1 MCGIVAVFS
10 PDGGVEAAP
19 VQRATQALNHRGP
32 DGQGLWISPDKK
44 VGLGHARLSIID
56 LQMGQQPIAN
66 EDNSIHV
73 IVNGEFYDHDR
84 IRSELRARG
93 HHLATSSDSEIA
105 LHLYEDN
112 GTGCMQELRGEFA
125 FILWDQ
131 RNQVLIA
138 VRDRFGIKPLYY
150 AWHQDRLYLA
160 SEAKALFA
168 AGVPAAWDH
177 ESFHQ
182 KLFTNL
188 ENDRSMF
195 RGVQQVPP
203 GHMMLTTAWASKIV
217 PYWDQDYP
225 LAHDLPTGHSEREI
239 VAQMHDQL
247 VEATRLRMRAD
258 VPVGC
263 YLSGGLDSCALLG
276 IASTLHSKPIEAFT
290 IAFEEEA
297 FDEGPVAQEMA
308 KRAGANFHPFRMSAD
323 LRADNF
329 ADAIWYSEVPHGNG
343 NSVAKYL
350 LSERVRDY
358 GFKVVLTGEGSDEI
372 FGGYP
377 MFRQDM
383 VRFHSEGSS
392 SEKDANMKTIRAR
405 NPVANFLMSGEQ
417 QPDIAAAE
425 GALGFTPSLL
435 KTWAARGNLISP
447 LLSKQFK
454 SEFEGRDPHRAFL
467 NGIDLRA
474 VRGRQNISQSLYLWT
489 KSALPDILLNH
500 LGDRMEMAHSIEGRT
515 PFLDHQLV
523 SAVNRMPIEMKIR
536 GITEKYVL
544 REAARPYLTQTVYER
559 QKHPFI
565 APPATAGRFGQMLR
579 DTLWSKVLD
588 DIPFFDATAVR
599 AASDRLAKM
608 DDPAARQGLAA
619 VLTSISSAC
628 VLHDRFGL

>member
-10 PDGGVEAAP
+10 PDGSVKPEP
-19 VQRATQALNHRGP
+19 IKRATQALNHRGP
-32 DGQGLWISPDKK
+32 DGQGLWISPDNK

-56 LQMGQQPIAN
+56 LEMGRQPIAN
-66 EDNSIHV
+66 EDESLHLV
-73 IVNGEFYDHDR
+73 VNGEFYDHDR
-84 IRSELRARG
+84 IRRDLAARG

-105 LHLYEDN
+105 LHLYEDL
-112 GTGCMQELRGEFA
+112 GTALMEELRGEFA
-125 FILWDQ
+125 FILWDR

-138 VRDRFGIKPLYY
+138 ARDRFGIKPLYY
-150 AWHQDRLYLA
+150 AWHQGSLYLA

-182 KLFTNL
+182 KIFTNL

-195 RGVQQVPP
+195 RGVRQVPP
-203 GHMMLTTAWASKIV
+203 GHLMLTTAWGSKMV

-225 LAHDLPTGHSEREI
+225 LESELQTGRSESD
-239 VAQMHDQL
+239 VVTQMHDQL

-290 IAFEEEA
+290 IAFEEED
-297 FDEGPVAQEMA
+297 FDEGPIAEEMA
-308 KRAGANFHPFRMSAD
+308 KKAGANFHPFLMSAD

-329 ADAIWYSEVPHGNG
+329 ADAIWYSEDPHGNG
-343 NSVAKYL
+343 NTVAKYL

-383 VRFHSEGSS
+383 VRFHSEGSADA
-392 SEKDANMKTIRAR
+392 KDSDMQAIRAR
-405 NPVANFLMSGEQ
+405 NQVASFMVGGDQ

-425 GALGFTPSLL
+425 GALGFTPSFL
-435 KTWAARGNLISP
+435 KAFVGRASLFSP
-447 LLSKQFK
+447 LLSKEF
-454 SEFEGRDPHRAFL
+454 SREFEGRDPNRVFL

-489 KSALPDILLNH
+489 KSMLPDVLLNH

-515 PFLDHQLV
+515 PFLDHHLV
-523 SAVNRMPIEMKIR
+523 AAVNRMPIEMKIR

-565 APPATAGRFGQMLR
+565 SPPATSGRFGQMLR
-579 DTLWSKVLD
+579 DTLWSKALD
-588 DIPFFDATAVR
+588 DIPFFDATTVR
-599 AASDRLAKM
+599 TAFDGLAKIE
-608 DDPAARQGLAA
+608 DPALRQGLAF

-628 VLHDRFGL
+628 ILHDRFGL